1 MEKMYSAGIFF
12 VSSILGLGVKTDGF
26 LRNNQYRKIYR
37 KEKESYCD
45 SEDEDYT
52 TLYRYNIMPAQIK
65 EALVSKCEAHPNL
78 IYANSGLYGIEQ
90 EMEDFA
96 SKYSAYNKCQMVY
109 LFLTN
114 VIDETNRRRAK
125 QQAFNIEHGI
135 TPKSIKKAVHGI
147 IEISGA
153 VEDAAAGMNE
163 DEKAEK
169 IALLTEQMQ
178 RAAMELEFETA
189 AKLRDELYRLQGR
202 SDGASDSAP
211 KPGTKRGAKPGT
223 PGSRK
228 KARGRTRK

>member
-1 MEKMYSAGIFF
+1 M
-12 VSSILGLGVKTDGF
+12 LTDM
-26 LRNNQYRKIYR
+26 LSCADTIT
-37 KEKESYCD
+37 D
-45 SEDEDYT
+45 SMQST
-52 TLYRYNIMPAQIK
+52 
-65 EALVSKCEAHPNL
+65 
-78 IYANSGLYGIEQ
+78 
-90 EMEDFA
+90 
-96 SKYSAYNKCQMVY
+96 
-109 LFLTN
+109 
-114 VIDETNRRRAK
+114 IDETNRRRTK